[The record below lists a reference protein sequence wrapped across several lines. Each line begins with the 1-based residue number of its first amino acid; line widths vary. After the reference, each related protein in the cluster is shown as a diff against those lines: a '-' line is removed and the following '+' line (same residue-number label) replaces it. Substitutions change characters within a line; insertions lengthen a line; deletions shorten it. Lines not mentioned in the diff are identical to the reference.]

1 MIYLVLFPVSA
12 LTPPPG
18 SRLLPVVTGLR
29 PEGAAGGSRCAA
41 RGPAAA
47 APSPAGPEGSGQ
59 QAGLLPGP
67 RRRAGA
73 AGGLVLFVR
82 LRLVCKY
89 LFVCGRPR
97 GRCAGR
103 GSQGARFPAS
113 AGLGKPGRGGGGGG
127 GSRPRAA
134 GTEPRC
140 APGAASP
147 PGQRGPR
154 LCASVAAEPSGLLVA
169 RQGAVRTEGMPA
181 LGRAR
186 SCCRAP
192 CRRHSRGPASSGEGR
207 ESTNG
212 NRGEKGWARAAC
224 VAETTVPPS
233 SLNLAWPCGPPA
245 PPAPFAS
252 WYSCTCCR
260 SGENT
265 RR

>member
-113 AGLGKPGRGGGGGG
+113 AGLGKPASGRGGGGGG
-127 GSRPRAA
+127 
-134 GTEPRC
+134 
-140 APGAASP
+140 APAPALPARSP
-147 PGQRGPR
+147 
-154 LCASVAAEPSGLLVA
+154 
-169 RQGAVRTEGMPA
+169 AVRPGP
-181 LGRAR
+181 LPRPGSGAR
-186 SCCRAP
+186 GCVPRWPRSP
-192 CRRHSRGPASSGEGR
+192 RGSWSPG
-207 ESTNG
+207 
-212 NRGEKGWARAAC
+212 KGQ
-224 VAETTVPPS
+224 
-233 SLNLAWPCGPPA
+233 
-245 PPAPFAS
+245 
-252 WYSCTCCR
+252 
-260 SGENT
+260 
-265 RR
+265 